1 MNNFLNPFCYR
12 EYKELQGVPW
22 GKRELHRVT
31 RGYRVLQGVR
41 VAYRGLHG
49 VTRSYS
55 GLQKV
60 TGVTRDGRLITVEVK
75 ARTKGMKYSKVLNSS
90 NGTHFGEHQ
99 RL

>member
-41 VAYRGLHG
+41 GAYRG
-49 VTRSYS
+49 VTWGYKELQWVTKSYKGDK
-55 GLQKV
+55 GLQ
-60 TGVTRDGRLITVEVK
+60 GVNRG
-75 ARTKGMKYSKVLNSS
+75 
-90 NGTHFGEHQ
+90 
-99 RL
+99 